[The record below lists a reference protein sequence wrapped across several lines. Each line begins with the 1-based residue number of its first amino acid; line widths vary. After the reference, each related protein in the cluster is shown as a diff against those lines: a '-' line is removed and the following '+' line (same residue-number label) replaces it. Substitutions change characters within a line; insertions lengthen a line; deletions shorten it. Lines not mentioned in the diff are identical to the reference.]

1 MTFQEWH
8 TSYTI
13 PICIKK
19 SWRGDMVCM
28 HTSECLSFFCIRC
41 PYPLAL
47 APSTT
52 FSITL
57 VIHFLLHTATATT
70 TTNPSKSFMSHFETL
85 TLIHLLHTSSTS
97 WMEFHINMHC
107 WLSSNELHLRKMS
120 ISKCHRT
127 VYRIVSYRSV
137 SFCVLGHHKACRVVS
152 CNVCW
157 VCLSSC
163 VFVLY
168 DIGCHSSKVRAK
180 LMESTTGCN
189 NVISLLDCVYDCAS
203 FVYCVRACLNNLYSL
218 HACIRNKMHIC
229 STAQHSTAHINN
241 ANDGFYDTN
250 NIINIV
256 VVIVVA
262 LLMRPS
268 FVLLKYIHKCECF
281 WRGQRRRTFM
291 KNAWLEC
298 THTYKCV

>member
-127 VYRIVSYRSV
+127 VYRIVSQRIVSYRSV
-137 SFCVLGHHKACRVVS
+137 YWGTIKRVVS
-152 CNVCW
+152 CHAMCVGS
-157 VCLSSC
+157 VCLRVCSC
-163 VFVLY
+163 FTILDAIHLKYALSWWKVLLVAIMWY
-168 DIGCHSSKVRAK
+168 RCWIVCMIVH
-180 LMESTTGCN
+180 
-189 NVISLLDCVYDCAS
+189 LLCIV
-203 FVYCVRACLNNLYSL
+203 CVR
-218 HACIRNKMHIC
+218 
-229 STAQHSTAHINN
+229 
-241 ANDGFYDTN
+241 
-250 NIINIV
+250 V
-256 VVIVVA
+256 
-262 LLMRPS
+262 
-268 FVLLKYIHKCECF
+268 
-281 WRGQRRRTFM
+281 
-291 KNAWLEC
+291 
-298 THTYKCV
+298 